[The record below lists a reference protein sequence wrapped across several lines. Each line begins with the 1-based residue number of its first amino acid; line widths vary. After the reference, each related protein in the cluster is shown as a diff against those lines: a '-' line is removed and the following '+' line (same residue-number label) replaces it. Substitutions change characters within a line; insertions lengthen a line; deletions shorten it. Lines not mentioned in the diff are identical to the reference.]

1 MTSPLDGRPYEIT
14 VDFLAA
20 DSGTLT
26 SRGRHRKVQQDL
38 NARVMQGAPLAI
50 AHQCGTSIDA
60 RLPNGGRAEVEM
72 RMADVV
78 GCIAT
83 KGLAL
88 GGRLAEKDAYDV
100 CAVLDNLE
108 GGPTGVAAA
117 FRPFVGDPLVGES
130 VENIRRMFRGPDSA
144 GALLVAGFH
153 SGERDRARDRRAT
166 RASSVVAA
174 FIDALG

>member
-1 MTSPLDGRPYEIT
+1 
-14 VDFLAA
+14 
-20 DSGTLT
+20 
-26 SRGRHRKVQQDL
+26 
-38 NARVMQGAPLAI
+38 
-50 AHQCGTSIDA
+50 
-60 RLPNGGRAEVEM
+60 
-72 RMADVV
+72 MADVV

-130 VENIRRMFRGPDSA
+130 IENIRRMFDGPDSA
-144 GALLVAGFH
+144 GALLAAGFY
-153 SGERDRARDRRAT
+153 SGERGMARDRRAT